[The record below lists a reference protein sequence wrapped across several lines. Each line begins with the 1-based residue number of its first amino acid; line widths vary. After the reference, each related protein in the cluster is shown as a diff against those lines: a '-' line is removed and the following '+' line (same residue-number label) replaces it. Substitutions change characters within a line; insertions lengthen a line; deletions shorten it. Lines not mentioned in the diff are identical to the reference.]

1 MQGLFKSLVLFSL
14 LFVVGCAS
22 IPDKIKEYDALGPF
36 HHQTPTNEMLVNL
49 PELDQEIMTIAV

>member
-22 IPDKIKEYDALGPF
+22 IPDKVKEYDGLGPF
-36 HHQTPTNEMLVNL
+36 QHQTPTHTLLSLGHNSSRF
-49 PELDQEIMTIAV
+49 